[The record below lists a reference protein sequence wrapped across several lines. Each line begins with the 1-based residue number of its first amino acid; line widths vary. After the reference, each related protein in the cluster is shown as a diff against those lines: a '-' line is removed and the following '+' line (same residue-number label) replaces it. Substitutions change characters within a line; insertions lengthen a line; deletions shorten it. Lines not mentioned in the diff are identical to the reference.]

1 MERYYYIISNKEDKV
16 VDVMI
21 KQDFKSDFPFY
32 KERINKAFSKEIL
45 PILIDVINNTEVK

>member
-32 KERINKAFSKEIL
+32 KEIINKLKSKEYTI
-45 PILIDVINNTEVK
+45 IVC